1 MGAILVRRKS
11 RILPVRIDRLRTP
24 APGVAQ
30 RPFSQAKGDSLAAE
44 FDINKLGYPVVN
56 RADGIDWVIDGQH
69 RTYALRKQ
77 HVIPSDGTIE
87 CEVYEN
93 LSEQQMADLFLGRN
107 RSRPVTAFERFQ
119 VAVTAGYA
127 REQAITAPTGSS
139 TASTGC
145 TPCGSRPV
153 QRSGISW
160 SCHDLQGCRAAVC
173 PAARHPWF
181 TSSKS
186 SGEDRVAPGWRRP
199 WPALRPRVVGSGC
212 AMTRSSCGREW
223 PKSKRPW
230 NDSGS
235 RNAGSRAAVRRPT
248 AAPTASGVSGSVR
261 ADRAR
266 PRFRQPLS
274 APCRSQVPRQ
284 GPAR

>member
-1 MGAILVRRKS
+1 M
-11 RILPVRIDRLRTP
+11 
-24 APGVAQ
+24 
-30 RPFSQAKGDSLAAE
+30 AAE
-44 FDINKLGYPVVN
+44 FDIDKLGYPVVN

-93 LSEQQMADLFLGRN
+93 LSEQQMADLFPGPEPEPARDRIRALPGRGHRGYSLRQRTGN
-107 RSRPVTAFERFQ
+107 HGTNWLIDGQHRMYALRKQADTKVWHLVVLSRFAGVSGRCLPSGPTPLVHVIEVIWRRSSRAW
-119 VAVTAGYA
+119 VAPAMAGVA
-127 REQAITAPTGSS
+127 
-139 TASTGC
+139 TASG
-145 TPCGSRPV
+145 RKWM
-153 QRSGISW
+153 R
-160 SCHDLQGCRAAVC
+160 HDAEQLREGMAQVEAAME
-173 PAARHPWF
+173 R
-181 TSSKS
+181 
-186 SGEDRVAPGWRRP
+186 
-199 WPALRPRVVGSGC
+199 LRQ
-212 AMTRSSCGREW
+212 
-223 PKSKRPW
+223 SKRRKP
-230 NDSGS
+230 G
-235 RNAGSRAAVRRPT
+235 RVRRPT

>member
-1 MGAILVRRKS
+1 MGATLVRRKS

-186 SGEDRVAPGWRRP
+186 SGEARVAPGWRRP
-199 WPALRPRVVGSGC
+199 WPSSRPRP
-212 AMTRSSCGREW
+212 SS
-223 PKSKRPW
+223 
-230 NDSGS
+230 
-235 RNAGSRAAVRRPT
+235 SRAAAASLGRPRR
-248 AAPTASGVSGSVR
+248 AAGA
-261 ADRAR
+261 AR
-266 PRFRQPLS
+266 PCEGRSCPAGTDSVLRSDEWPEVD
-274 APCRSQVPRQ
+274 AP
-284 GPAR
+284 